1 MAGHIPWRKVDLWL
15 QAHRSIWLATTRPDR
30 RPHAAP
36 VWYVWDGA
44 GTAKRLYFLT
54 GRGTQKARNLAREL
68 WVVAHLLDGDDT
80 LILEGPVA
88 IVTDPDERRRVATA
102 YAEKYVDPR
111 SGVRATIDNP
121 EDSLYRLD
129 VQKVMVWE
137 YGVVA
142 TRTDWTFE
150 RPVS

>member
-15 QAHRSIWLATTRPDR
+15 QAHRSLWLATTRPDG

-44 GTAKRLYFLT
+44 GQGKRLYFLT
-54 GRGTQKARNLAREL
+54 GRPTQKARNLAHQP

-88 IVTDPDERRRVATA
+88 VVTDPDERAWIAAA
-102 YAEKYVDPR
+102 YAEKYVDPH
-111 SGVRATIDNP
+111 SGARAQFDNP
-121 EDSLYRLD
+121 NDDLYRLD
-129 VQKVMVWE
+129 VRRVM
-137 YGVVA
+137 
-142 TRTDWTFE
+142 
-150 RPVS
+150 

>member
-1 MAGHIPWRKVDLWL
+1 M
-15 QAHRSIWLATTRPDR
+15 
-30 RPHAAP
+30 
-36 VWYVWDGA
+36 
-44 GTAKRLYFLT
+44 
-54 GRGTQKARNLAREL
+54 
-68 WVVAHLLDGDDT
+68 DDT
-80 LILEGPVA
+80 LIIEGPVV

-121 EDSLYRLD
+121 EDRLYRLD

-142 TRTDWTFE
+142 TRTDWTFA